1 MVKELKY
8 IFCICIILTFFTLSV
23 RYYTSDKYEKNFYKS
38 LNNLDL
44 IIENKKQGLVVLKNN
59 TNNIK
64 KFIDDTNNKQKK
76 LNFWE
81 LLDNENQQ

>member
-44 IIENKKQGLVVLKNN
+44 IIENKK
-59 TNNIK
+59 
-64 KFIDDTNNKQKK
+64 
-76 LNFWE
+76 
-81 LLDNENQQ
+81 